1 MYLFVISGWSCQRL
15 PVFLMDDLVVWSVW
29 SSLVV
34 CRSDALV
41 VWLVWTVWFQNLQS
55 DIRCFQTVKP
65 CQTISDHFRLI
76 SLLSTVRTIVTLP
89 MNGRQCSVS
98 QQRVQCF
105 WLTKHTE
112 MSQSHCFGTWT
123 MQKTI
128 SILFLLFFLP
138 HSIYFAFRLTQ
149 DLLVHHGCSVLKSS
163 PRTRKKPAT
172 EPDCNQFGLDCSCS
186 PEGFEI
192 SPVAVAEAWVKLKDW
207 LWTSCNQ
214 SSEGPVAGLGL
225 VINYSTIPCFEHFKG
240 VLEMH
245 KTWVLDMHA

>member
-1 MYLFVISGWSCQRL
+1 MS
-15 PVFLMDDLVVWSVW
+15 
-29 SSLVV
+29 
-34 CRSDALV
+34 
-41 VWLVWTVWFQNLQS
+41 
-55 DIRCFQTVKP
+55 P
-65 CQTISDHFRLI
+65 CQWMAGNAQCHSNESNVSD
-76 SLLSTVRTIVTLP
+76 SPSTQKCPSPTALELGP
-89 MNGRQCSVS
+89 CKKPSAF
-98 QQRVQCF
+98 CF
-105 WLTKHTE
+105 
-112 MSQSHCFGTWT
+112 CF
-123 MQKTI
+123 
-128 SILFLLFFLP
+128 FFLP

-149 DLLVHHGCSVLKSS
+149 DLLVHHGCSVLKSG